1 MAEKLTSPAEADR
14 LGVVLRSTVDILE
27 SEGFTRTQVGAAM
40 IGVGSGVVMAHQGR
54 ARLLQVL
61 EGTMKAAQNGDPERH

>member
-1 MAEKLTSPAEADR
+1 MTERMTSPAEADR
-14 LGVVLRSTVDILE
+14 LGIVLRSVVGRLE
-27 SEGFTRTQVGAAM
+27 AEGFTRTQVGAAM

-61 EGTMKAAQNGDPERH
+61 EGTMNAAQADGNYQ